1 MASRLASGRWRA
13 RIFLPGGGERT
24 KVFGSKREAVAWEV
38 HNRGR
43 RAESKESLSRWLERV
58 GADAVLGGLSPSTNG
73 TYRSHLSRRIVPEF
87 GHRALSAITAAH
99 IESAQRSWKSAGVS
113 PTVVAGTLNCLAR
126 VFRVAIKL
134 GDLLASPMAAVERLR
149 PGVERVTPTLTV
161 EEVDRLAAACDRV
174 SRRYGDY
181 VRLAALLGLR
191 AGELTA
197 LQVGDVDLSM
207 GVVTVRRA
215 FSAGELQTPKSR
227 RVRQVPVVGGLGPIL
242 ARMTSGRRPAELV
255 LLGPLGGRLYHS
267 NFRTKVRWPELVTEL
282 GWPGLRFHDLRATAI
297 VLWIRAE
304 VPLTTVRA
312 LAGHASLATTDRYAR
327 IARNDLAGAAAQV
340 NSYISRTRG
349 DVAATGVFDGN
360 GPGQG

>member
-1 MASRLASGRWRA
+1 MASRLGDARWRA
-13 RIFLPGGGERT
+13 RVYLAGGGERT
-24 KVFGSKREAVAWEV
+24 KVFASKREAVAWEV

-43 RAESKESLSRWLERV
+43 RPESRESLSRWLERV
-58 GADAVLGGLSPSTNG
+58 GPEVLLGGLSASTRA
-73 TYRSHLSRRIVPEF
+73 TYRSHLSRRIVPEL
-87 GHRALSAITAAH
+87 GHRALNGITAAH
-99 IESAQRSWKSAGVS
+99 IEGGQRAWKASGVS

-126 VFRVAIKL
+126 LFRVAVKY
-134 GDLLASPMAAVERLR
+134 GDLLASPMSGVERGR

-161 EEVDRLAAACDRV
+161 EEVDRLAAACDEV

-197 LQVGDVDLSM
+197 LQVGDVDLVT

-227 RVRQVPVVGGLGPIL
+227 RARQVPVVGELGPVL
-242 ARMTSGRRPAELV
+242 ARMTDGRMPAESV

-267 NFRTKVRWPELVTEL
+267 NFRTKVRWPALVGEL
-282 GWPGLRFHDLRATAI
+282 GWPGLHFHDLRATAI
-297 VLWIRAE
+297 VLWIRAG
-304 VPLTTVRA
+304 VPLTTVRM

-340 NSYISRTRG
+340 NSYISRTRA
-349 DVAATGVFDGN
+349 VSSAATADRGGGAD
-360 GPGQG
+360 

>member
-1 MASRLASGRWRA
+1 VASRLANGRWRA
-13 RIFLPGGGERT
+13 RIYLSGGGERT

-43 RAESKESLSRWLERV
+43 RPESKESLTRWLERV
-58 GADAVLGGLSPSTNG
+58 GPDVLLGGLSPSTRA
-73 TYRSHLSRRIVPEF
+73 TYRSHLARRIIPEL

-99 IESAQRSWKSAGVS
+99 IEAAQRSWKSSNVS
-113 PTVVAGTLNCLAR
+113 PTVIAGTLNCLAR
-126 VFRVAIKL
+126 LFRVAIKQ
-134 GDLLASPMAAVERLR
+134 GDLSVSPIAAVERAR
-149 PGVERVTPTLTV
+149 SGIERVTPTLTV
-161 EEVDRLAAACDRV
+161 EEVDRLAAACDKV

-197 LQVGDVDLSM
+197 LQVGDVDLTL
-207 GVVTVRRA
+207 GVVTIRRA

-227 RVRQVPVVGGLGPIL
+227 RVRQVPVVGELGPVL
-242 ARMTSGRRPAELV
+242 SRMISGRRPSEAV

-267 NFRTKVRWPELVTEL
+267 NFRTKVRWPELVGLL

-304 VPLTTVRA
+304 VPLTTVRM

-349 DVAATGVFDGN
+349 GLGPTSEDHDSDVD
-360 GPGQG
+360 